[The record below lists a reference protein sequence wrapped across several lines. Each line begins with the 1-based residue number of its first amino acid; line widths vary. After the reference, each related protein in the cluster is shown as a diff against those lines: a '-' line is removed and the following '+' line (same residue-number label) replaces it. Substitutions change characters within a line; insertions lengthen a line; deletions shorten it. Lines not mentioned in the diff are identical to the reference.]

1 MDIDK
6 VVLGRVK
13 KNKDNFATMC
23 ANKTIKLADDE

>member
-23 ANKTIKLADDE
+23 ANKTRR